1 MRDLAQDPGG
11 TYPFKPDVPESRELF
26 ARSVVEALAPD
37 AVPDPELTFP
47 DLPAED
53 RFFTFAN
60 VAAASGW
67 LETDAEG
74 NFLPEDPVT
83 TRDVHRTLV
92 LALGMGDLA
101 SGADALHLRNG
112 TKIQVPKDFGTTLIG
127 MKLGLRFNHGDESLD
142 VGPDSVLSRAEVAW
156 SLYRATTAPDWIR
169 DWLTPYA
176 SIELPN
182 LGPKTLRVVEFG
194 LRYVGYPYVWGG
206 EWADPTPSG
215 YCCGYQPV
223 GGFDCSVSPGG

>member
-1 MRDLAQDPGG
+1 
-11 TYPFKPDVPESRELF
+11 
-26 ARSVVEALAPD
+26 
-37 AVPDPELTFP
+37 
-47 DLPAED
+47 
-53 RFFTFAN
+53 
-60 VAAASGW
+60 
-67 LETDAEG
+67 
-74 NFLPEDPVT
+74 VT
-83 TRDVHRTLV
+83 TRDAHRTLV

-127 MKLGLRFNHGDESLD
+127 MKIGLRFNHGDESLD

-169 DWLTPYA
+169 DSLVPYA

-182 LGPKTLRVVEFG
+182 LGPKTLRVLEFG

-223 GGFDCSVSPGG
+223 GGFDCSGLAWWLMKEASLGWDNTPPREYRGWDLPQRGSAAMAAVTGRVHFDELRAGDLVFYDGNDDGTVDHVDTYIGNGWALDSVAATPA